1 MENYQSY
8 IPKVLKE
15 INENVSVGSDA
26 KNNINNILNI
36 LLLKLVKQST
46 ELMRPKNFVKPQ
58 KKLTR
63 KKTLSIT
70 EMETAVILVMSGSE
84 LEKHALHEGKKCVT
98 RFNDSSIT
106 GTGAEKAGL
115 KLSVSKTAN
124 SIRNNL
130 AKDERLSST
139 ASVYTTAVLEYILAE
154 IVELSANACEFDK
167 KKIITPVHIKQAIEN
182 DPELNKLIKFLN
194 VSLMGQ

>member
-8 IPKVLKE
+8 IPKILKE
-15 INENVSVGSDA
+15 INENVSIGSDA
-26 KNNINNILNI
+26 KNNLNSILNI
-36 LLLKLVKQST
+36 LLLKLVKQCT

-58 KKLTR
+58 TKLAR

-84 LEKHALHEGKKCVT
+84 LEKHALHEAKKCLK
-98 RFNDSSIT
+98 RFNESSIT
-106 GTGAEKAGL
+106 GTGAQKAGL
-115 KLSVSKTAN
+115 RLSVSKTAN

-130 AKDERLSST
+130 AKNERLSST
-139 ASVYTTAVLEYILAE
+139 TSVYTTAVLEYILSE

-167 KKIITPVHIKQAIEN
+167 KKIITPLHIKQAIEN
-182 DPELNKLIKFLN
+182 DPELDKLIKNLN
-194 VSLMGQ
+194 VSLM

>member
-15 INENVSVGSDA
+15 INENVSVSSDA
-26 KNNINNILNI
+26 KNNLNSILNI

-58 KKLTR
+58 NKLTR
-63 KKTLSIT
+63 KKTLSTT

-84 LEKHALHEGKKCVT
+84 LERHALNEGKKCVT
-98 RFNDSSIT
+98 RFNESSEG
-106 GTGAEKAGL
+106 GTGAQKAGL
-115 KLSVSKTAN
+115 KLSVSKTTN

-130 AKDERLSST
+130 SKDERLSST
-139 ASVYTTAVLEYILAE
+139 TSVYATAILEYILSE
-154 IVELSANACEFDK
+154 IVELSANVCEFDK
-167 KKIITPVHIKQAIEN
+167 KKIITPLHIKKAIED
-182 DPELNKLIKFLN
+182 DPELNKLIKILN
-194 VSLMGQ
+194 VSLMG